1 MRHVRT
7 IVTKMRF
14 VALQKIAPMKPQI
27 VTSFYLARLVSVTS
41 KQQLE
46 MSGNS
51 LKTRTKP

>member
-14 VALQKIAPMKPQI
+14 VALHKIAPMKPQI

-41 KQQLE
+41 KQQLQT
-46 MSGNS
+46 SGNS